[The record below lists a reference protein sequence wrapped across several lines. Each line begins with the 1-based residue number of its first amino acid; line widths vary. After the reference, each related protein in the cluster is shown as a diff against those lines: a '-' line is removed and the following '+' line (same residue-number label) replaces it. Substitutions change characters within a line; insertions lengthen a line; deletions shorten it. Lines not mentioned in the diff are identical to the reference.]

1 MNKKT
6 IGYAILAAA
15 ILALASCG
23 GGGGG
28 SAAVSASTQ
37 ISGTAA
43 SGAPFASATITLKD
57 ANGVTKTATAGTDGK
72 FTIDTT
78 GLTAPIV
85 ITATGTVGGAA
96 VTFVAVAESLSA
108 TQTLNVTPLTTAVAA
123 LLSDANDP
131 LDMTDTT
138 KLKAKVNAADVARV
152 VAALRT
158 VLANVVTSTGSD
170 ATTFNP
176 MSSAFTADR
185 TGLDSVLDAIKV
197 TVTSDGVTLTNAFA
211 PVQDSAGDPTAATA
225 PSIVLTKAT
234 IGTPP
239 TPLTAPTVNIA
250 AMAKILDKW
259 RDELNACFA
268 RSPSD
273 RVTVVGGNVTATK
286 NECATISGFDAAYKW
301 NGYTLLQ
308 KYNAPLQASDMT
320 GAAFGIPEI
329 LTLMTTVGGEE
340 QALFRL
346 PYKRTDGSTD
356 QFIDVA
362 RKIGAATA
370 TDSGWRV
377 YGNQRDYDAAVE
389 ARIERGIDL
398 KTNKTLYVSSL
409 RMFFAPFAANALD
422 VTMVRVTGPGLPAA
436 GVVLGKSTTCGGVN
450 FYAILNKTGALTG
463 GTTTNVE
470 SDLALDAAYSDGSA
484 FTWPASNVNYAAAPV
499 DVSTLRPF
507 SRYKFEVYQAGPV
520 LKATF
525 YAPSIAAPMPAKYGN
540 SLVWNELSAATKLYL
555 DPANAKAGAQ
565 VTLPV
570 EWISPPMA
578 PPVEAAFVFG
588 SDVTTPSR
596 VLGQAFS
603 IKSNATSATVDP
615 RLWAT
620 GTGVSC
626 AAQNIPAITNTND
639 MRLISVRSRTRSE
652 IRQHSS
658 YYYQK

>member
-15 ILALASCG
+15 IMALVSCG

-28 SAAVSASTQ
+28 SAVVSSSTQ

-57 ANGVTKTATAGTDGK
+57 ANGVTKTATAGADGK

-96 VTFVAVAESLSA
+96 ITFVAVAESLSA

-131 LDMTDTT
+131 LDMTDITT
-138 KLKAKVNAADVARV
+138 LKAKVNASDVARV

-185 TGLDSVLDAIKV
+185 TGLDSLLDAIKV
-197 TVTSDGVTLTNAFA
+197 TVTSDGVTLTNAYSA
-211 PVQDSAGDPTAATA
+211 IQDSAGDPTASSS
-225 PSIVLTKAT
+225 PSVVLTKLT

-239 TPLTAPTVNIA
+239 APLAAPTVNIA
-250 AMAKILDKW
+250 TIAKILDKW
-259 RDELNACFA
+259 RDELTSCFA
-268 RSPSD
+268 RQPAD
-273 RVTVVGGNVTATK
+273 RVTVVSGNVTATK
-286 NECATISGFDAAYKW
+286 NECLAITGFDAAYKSG
-301 NGYTLLQ
+301 GYTLFQ
-308 KYNAPLQASDMT
+308 RYNDILQASSMT
-320 GAAFGIPEI
+320 GATFGIPEI
-329 LTLMTTVGGEE
+329 LSLMKTEAGEDR
-340 QALFRL
+340 AIFRL
-346 PYKRTDGSTD
+346 PFKRTDGSSDTI
-356 QFIDVA
+356 IDVA

-377 YGNQRDYDAAVE
+377 YGNQRDYDSGVE
-389 ARIERGIDL
+389 ARIDRGVDL
-398 KTNKTLYVSSL
+398 KSGKALYVSGL
-409 RMFFAPFAANALD
+409 RIYFAPFGPNASD
-422 VTMVRVTGPGLPAA
+422 VTMIRVTGPGLPAA
-436 GVVLGKSTTCGGVN
+436 GVVLGKSVTCGSSP

-470 SDLALDAAYSDGSA
+470 SDIALDAAYSDGSA
-484 FTWPASNVNYAAAPV
+484 FTWPATNVNYAAAPV
-499 DVSTLRPF
+499 DLSTLRPLA
-507 SRYKFEVYQAGPV
+507 RYKFELYQAGPV
-520 LKATF
+520 LKTTF
-525 YAPSIAAPMPAKYGN
+525 YAPSLAAPIPAKYGS
-540 SLVWNELSAATKLYL
+540 SLAWNELSAASKLYL
-555 DPANAKAGAQ
+555 DPANAKGAAQ
-565 VTLPV
+565 TTMSIDWTLT
-570 EWISPPMA
+570 PMA
-578 PPVEAAFVFG
+578 PPVEAAFAFA

-596 VLGQAFS
+596 VLASAFS
-603 IKSNATSATVDP
+603 IKSNATSATLDP
-615 RLWAT
+615 RTYGT

-626 AAQNIPAITNTND
+626 ATQNFPGIVNTND
-639 MRLISVRSRTRSE
+639 MRLIALRSRTRSE
-652 IRQHSS
+652 VRQHSS
-658 YYYQK
+658 YFYQK